1 MENKFLHDFMRTQ
14 AKLIETTVPERKGK
28 KPKHGT
34 ADGKP
39 SFPEGEGLEKF
50 WQKTKPPK
58 KELLEYFKQRIA
70 ELNADDQ
77 V

>member
-1 MENKFLHDFMRTQ
+1 MDNKFLRDFMKTQ
-14 AKLIETTVPERKGK
+14 ATLIETTVPERKGK

-50 WQKTKPPK
+50 FQKEKPPK
-58 KELLEYFKQRIA
+58 KELLEYFKNRIA
-70 ELNADDQ
+70 QLIAEDP
-77 V
+77 